1 MRASRHNY
9 SGLVLNSYLIFPF
22 SVIFFRPLHPTKQKA
37 IMSKQD
43 TYSTTLLHREEAEKD
58 FDAMLLR
65 NKAMLW
71 HVCSD
76 YSLGREWSMEDRMQ
90 EVMASLWRSFDQFEG
105 RSSEKT
111 WVWRVATNT
120 MLQLRR
126 KADRTIVTE
135 TLENDMEADTEP
147 ADENL
152 RQLNQLI
159 DILPEK
165 DATAIRAFLDG
176 FSYKEIAD
184 MTNSTIGAVA
194 MRIARTKRRLKQ
206 MYDEENNTTKKYER

>member
-1 MRASRHNY
+1 
-9 SGLVLNSYLIFPF
+9 
-22 SVIFFRPLHPTKQKA
+22 
-37 IMSKQD
+37 
-43 TYSTTLLHREEAEKD
+43 
-58 FDAMLLR
+58 
-65 NKAMLW
+65 
-71 HVCSD
+71 
-76 YSLGREWSMEDRMQ
+76 MEDRMQ
-90 EVMASLWRSFDQFEG
+90 EVMVSLWRSFDQFEG

-126 KADRTIVTE
+126 KADRSIVTE
-135 TLENDMEADTEP
+135 TIENDTEADAET

-159 DILPEK
+159 DTLPEK
-165 DATAIRAFLDG
+165 ESTTIRAFLDG

-184 MTNSTIGAVA
+184 MSGSSVGAVA